1 LRPVIDLLP
10 KRLSK
15 STSGALWIFS
25 ERVLSSILNL
35 LCIAAITRLLGPA
48 AYGHWAFTLSIIGV
62 LLVAG
67 DLGLE
72 GLLIKKLVEM
82 PERSARLLG
91 TVFALK
97 IIVYLPAI
105 AAVLLFI
112 WTSGSLSP
120 EERSLFYIFMIP
132 VILSPLTSSLLA
144 WTNSVSAFH
153 NAARMR
159 MISNAL
165 GSIAKL
171 YAILAGFGIVQVGW
185 IHAGMFVL
193 EAAGVLLAVRLL
205 GGPMPWTW
213 RPEAGGVRPLLA
225 QSSYLFL
232 ATIFFTL
239 YLGLGTM
246 MLRFFHGPYEVG
258 TYALVPQINQA
269 LQFIP
274 YALTLA
280 AFPSLVHSMNSD
292 ADKFYEN
299 VLHLSKKLLLS
310 AACVIVMLLLF
321 SLFVLENVFG
331 PDYKETG
338 YIMIVSLTSIP
349 SLFIRQLTTKLYI
362 CMNKEKHLATIE
374 LIGLFL
380 AVALNYAMVPGFGGI
395 GAALALSVVSSF
407 TVIGSLIALDR
418 GQFLRRLYGA
428 RLRR

>member
-1 LRPVIDLLP
+1 MNLVP

-25 ERVLSSILNL
+25 ERVLSSALNL
-35 LCIAAITRLLGPA
+35 LCIAAITRILGPA
-48 AYGHWAFTLSIIGV
+48 AYGHWAFTLSVIGV

-72 GLLIKKLVEM
+72 GLLIKKLVET
-82 PERSARLLG
+82 PERSTRLLG

-97 IIVYLPAI
+97 VIVYLPAI

-112 WTSGSLSP
+112 WTSGSLSS

-165 GSIAKL
+165 GSITKI
-171 YAILAGFGIVQVGW
+171 YAVFAGFGIVQVGW

-213 RPEAGGVRPLLA
+213 RPEAGSMRPLLA
-225 QSSYLFL
+225 QSSYLFS

-239 YLGLGTM
+239 YLGLGTIM
-246 MLRFFHGPYEVG
+246 MRFFHGPYEVG
-258 TYALVPQINQA
+258 TYALVPQINQG

-280 AFPSLVHSMNSD
+280 VFPDLVNSFSS
-292 ADKFYEN
+292 DKDRFYSTI
-299 VLHLSKKLLLS
+299 LFISKRLIFSSIFIILFLL
-310 AACVIVMLLLF
+310 IF
-321 SLFVLENVFG
+321 SLFVFENIFG
-331 PDYKETG
+331 KKYYETVN
-338 YIMIVSLTSIP
+338 IMILSLTSLP
-349 SLFIRQLTTKLYI
+349 FLFLRQLTTKLYI
-362 CMNKEKHLATIE
+362 CINNGRELAIIE
-374 LIGLFL
+374 FIGLLL
-380 AVALNYAMVPGFGGI
+380 AVALNFIMVPLYGGS
-395 GAALALSVVSSF
+395 GAVIALSIVSAF
-407 TVIGSLIALDR
+407 TVILSFIFFDR
-418 GQFLRRLYGA
+418 GHFLRRLVGIGKSA
-428 RLRR
+428 DNAE